1 MKQMKMK
8 FMKIPIVYDIEK
20 FFRRAKAAIKFQE
33 EYFAEQK
40 RRTPEE
46 ADTSE
51 FEFSDQAI
59 KKLLSGEYEFETV
72 LDIGCG
78 AGEHSDAFIKAG
90 KKVTAIDYGD
100 SVYFKE
106 NKNKLNVIIGDFNE
120 YNFQEQFDCV
130 WCSHVLE
137 HQPNTE
143 IFLKKMISVTKDNGI
158 IAITIP
164 PYEDKVLGG
173 HINPMNIGILMYNL
187 ICCGLDC
194 SQARIKAYGFNRS
207 LIVRKNMITDMP
219 ALSHDCGDIQRLWKY
234 FPQNIEIIPDWLE
247 RDYNFDGNILSLNW
261 D

>member
-1 MKQMKMK
+1 MKQMEMK

-164 PYEDKVLGG
+164 PYEDKILGG

-234 FPQNIEIIPDWLE
+234 FPQNIEIIPDWLD